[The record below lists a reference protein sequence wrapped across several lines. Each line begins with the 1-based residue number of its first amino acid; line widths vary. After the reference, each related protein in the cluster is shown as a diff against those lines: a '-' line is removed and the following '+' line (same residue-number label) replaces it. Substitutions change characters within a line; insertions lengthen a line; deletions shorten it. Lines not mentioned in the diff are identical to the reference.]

1 MNKRVLL
8 VGGCGFIGHNLAMHL
23 KKKGCTIF
31 IVDSLS
37 VNNVLV
43 SSPPWI
49 GILTSLIINN
59 LSLQFSALRNTQEAI
74 FLSIFTLIFIV
85 LLFLIGFLIEFV
97 LEQTDSIKLD
107 TYLEYACNII
117 FGMIKGFIFIAIIL
131 FTLETIP
138 LSAQSKNTLY
148 NKVEKNSLLLKPC
161 YNFKD
166 ILFQN

>member
-1 MNKRVLL
+1 MIINIVDIIIIAFSLCAGIINIKSD
-8 VGGCGFIGHNLAMHL
+8 FIKNIGQTINLAL
-23 KKKGCTIF
+23 
-31 IVDSLS
+31 SL
-37 VNNVLV
+37 
-43 SSPPWI
+43 
-49 GILTSLIINN
+49 ILTSLIINN
-59 LSLQFSALRNTQEAI
+59 LSLQFSVLNNTQEAI

-85 LLFLIGFLIEFV
+85 LLFLIGFLIEFF
-97 LEQTDSIKLD
+97 LEQIDSIKLD

-138 LSAQSKNTLY
+138 LSTQSKNTLY